1 MDRAI
6 DQFLNSPSS
15 SDEAQLQLWP
25 EEGVHLLL
33 FTCTKDPSVRIRRAA
48 MSLLTSVVSKQQSAQ
63 EEAIVRALLLK
74 CRDKDSRVQSQAY
87 EMLVQLPS
95 ETLTAYLQ
103 IEDWRAVLDTA
114 LLNMQA
120 AASHSPADEDHQQE
134 NAVHAIGIQLLQKYL
149 DTNKVLQAISG
160 DAASADKEGVDGD
173 AVLSAVRHASEYL
186 QALQLPWHSSV
197 VHHAYSS
204 ALAACHS
211 ISELHRLSAIT
222 QHD

>member
-1 MDRAI
+1 MAAAMDRAI

-25 EEGVHLLL
+25 EEAVHLLL
-33 FTCTKDPSVRIRRAA
+33 FTCSKDPSVRIRRAA

-63 EEAIVRALLLK
+63 EEAIVRALVPK
-74 CRDKDSRVQSQAY
+74 CRDKDAKVQSQAY
-87 EMLVQLPS
+87 EMLVQLPI

-103 IEDWRAVLDTA
+103 IDDWRAVLDTA

-120 AASHSPADEDHQQE
+120 AVSDLLADEDHQRDSV
-134 NAVHAIGIQLLQKYL
+134 VHALGIQLLQKYL
-149 DTNKVLQAISG
+149 DTNKVLQALCS
-160 DAASADKEGVDGD
+160 DAASADEEGVDAK
-173 AVLSAVRHASEYL
+173 AVLQAVCHASQYL

-204 ALAACHS
+204 ALAACH
-211 ISELHRLSAIT
+211 
-222 QHD
+222 QHH

>member
-1 MDRAI
+1 MAAAMDRAI

-33 FTCTKDPSVRIRRAA
+33 FTCSKDPSVRIRRAA

-63 EEAIVRALLLK
+63 EEAIVRALVLK
-74 CRDKDSRVQSQAY
+74 CRDKDARVQSQAY
-87 EMLVQLPS
+87 EMLVQLPI

-120 AASHSPADEDHQQE
+120 AASDSAADEDHQRE
-134 NAVHAIGIQLLQKYL
+134 GAVHALGIQLLQKYL
-149 DTNKVLQAISG
+149 DTNKVLQAFSG
-160 DAASADKEGVDGD
+160 DATSAKVEGID
-173 AVLSAVRHASEYL
+173 AVLQAVCHASQYL

-197 VHHAYSS
+197 VYHAYSS
-204 ALAACHS
+204 ALAACH
-211 ISELHRLSAIT
+211 
-222 QHD
+222 QHQ

>member
-1 MDRAI
+1 MDGAI
-6 DQFLNSPSS
+6 DRFLNSPSS

-63 EEAIVRALLLK
+63 EEAIVCTLVLK
-74 CRDKDSRVQSQAY
+74 CRDKDSRFQSQAY
-87 EMLVQLPS
+87 EMLVQLPI

-120 AASHSPADEDHQQE
+120 AASDSMADEDHQQD
-134 NAVHAIGIQLLQKYL
+134 NAVYALGVQLLQKYL
-149 DTNKVLQAISG
+149 DTNKVLQAFCS
-160 DAASADKEGVDGD
+160 DVASADNEGVDAD
-173 AVLSAVRHASEYL
+173 AVLQAVYHESQYL
-186 QALQLPWHSSV
+186 QALQLPWYSSA

-204 ALAACHS
+204 ALAACH
-211 ISELHRLSAIT
+211 
-222 QHD
+222 QQQ

>member
-25 EEGVHLLL
+25 EECVHLLL
-33 FTCTKDPSVRIRRAA
+33 FTCTKDPSVQIRRAA

-63 EEAIVRALLLK
+63 EEAIVRALVLK

-87 EMLVQLPS
+87 EMLVQLPI

-114 LLNMQA
+114 LLNTQA
-120 AASHSPADEDHQQE
+120 AASMTSDSPADGDHQQD
-134 NAVHAIGIQLLQKYL
+134 NAVHAIGIHLLQKHL
-149 DTNKVLQAISG
+149 DTNKVLQAFSG
-160 DAASADKEGVDGD
+160 DVASADVDSVDAD
-173 AVLSAVRHASEYL
+173 AVLQAVCHASQYL

-204 ALAACHS
+204 ALAACH
-211 ISELHRLSAIT
+211 
-222 QHD
+222 QHQ

>member
-6 DQFLNSPSS
+6 DHFLNSPSS

-63 EEAIVRALLLK
+63 EEAIVRALVLK

-95 ETLTAYLQ
+95 EALTAYLQ

-114 LLNMQA
+114 LLNTQT
-120 AASHSPADEDHQQE
+120 AASDSLADGDHQQD
-134 NAVHAIGIQLLQKYL
+134 NAVHAIGMQLLQKYL
-149 DTNKVLQAISG
+149 DTNKVLQAFCG
-160 DAASADKEGVDGD
+160 DAASADVKGVHAD
-173 AVLSAVRHASEYL
+173 AVLQAVCHASQYL

-204 ALAACHS
+204 ALAACH
-211 ISELHRLSAIT
+211 
-222 QHD
+222 QHQ

>member
-6 DQFLNSPSS
+6 DQFLNSPSN

-33 FTCTKDPSVRIRRAA
+33 FTCSKDPSVRIRRAA

-63 EEAIVRALLLK
+63 EEAIVRALILK
-74 CRDKDSRVQSQAY
+74 CRDKDSRVQTQAY
-87 EMLVQLPS
+87 EMLVQLPI

-120 AASHSPADEDHQQE
+120 AASNAPADEDHQPD
-134 NAVHAIGIQLLQKYL
+134 NAVHALGIQLLQKYL
-149 DTNKVLQAISG
+149 DTNKVFRAFSS
-160 DAASADKEGVDGD
+160 DAASAGVERVDAE
-173 AVLSAVRHASEYL
+173 AVLQAVCHTSQYL
-186 QALQLPWHSSV
+186 QALQLPWHSSI
-197 VHHAYSS
+197 VHHAYCS
-204 ALAACHS
+204 ALAACH
-211 ISELHRLSAIT
+211 
-222 QHD
+222 QHQYAT